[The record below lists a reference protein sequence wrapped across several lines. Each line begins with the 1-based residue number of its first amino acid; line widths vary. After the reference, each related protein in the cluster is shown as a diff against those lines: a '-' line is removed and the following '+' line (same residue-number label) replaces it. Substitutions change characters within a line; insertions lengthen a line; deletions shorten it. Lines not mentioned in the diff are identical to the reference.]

1 MVLAGIF
8 FSGCIILL
16 FLSKKMSLEKEWKTS
31 KLTAPFYK
39 AAAWIFQKTRK
50 RIRKYYD
57 NQKEKLH
64 ILQPSQNIETE
75 ERNYFVHKMA
85 ITLMLLTFGLGIV
98 LLAGYSSESET
109 ILKNGNLLARK
120 EVDGKSYEMNLDV
133 RLNDQTLENIP
144 LEIHQRKYTEEE
156 LEAALLEFYPKLE
169 EEFCG
174 ENQSTDCINTNVN
187 LCTEIDGYPFE
198 VEWNCDDWNVI
209 DREGQLGENIDE
221 NGQIVL
227 MSAAISYED
236 RELEYSFPVMV
247 FPKVY
252 SEEEL
257 LIQRLTDVL
266 KISDK
271 ETETEEYWK
280 LPMEMDGME
289 IYWTEKKTNNTLI
302 FFILILVAAVG
313 IFMGKDRELSSKLE
327 KRQEEMLQDYSEIV
341 SKITLF
347 VGAGMSVRGAF
358 QRIAYEYRETRK
370 KGAKYRYA
378 YEEMLY
384 TTYEM
389 ESGVEEM
396 TAYRHFTKRCRIQK
410 YVKFG
415 ALLEQYLKKGGRG
428 FIDTLNQ
435 EAFEALED
443 RKNEAQKLGEQA
455 GTKLLVPMFMML
467 LIVMVMIMVPAFMGM

>member
-1 MVLAGIF
+1 MLLAGIF
-8 FSGCIILL
+8 FVCCIILL
-16 FLSKKMSLEKEWKTS
+16 ILSKKMPLEKEWKTS

-39 AAAWIFQKTRK
+39 AAAWIYQKTRK
-50 RIRKYYD
+50 RAGRYYD
-57 NQKEKLH
+57 SQKEKIH
-64 ILQPSQNIETE
+64 ILHLSQNIETE
-75 ERNYFVHKMA
+75 EKNYFVKKLA

-109 ILKNGNLLARK
+109 ILENGNLLARK
-120 EVDGKSYEMNLDV
+120 EVNGKSYELNLDV
-133 RLNDQTLENIP
+133 QINDQTLENIP

-156 LEAALLEFYPKLE
+156 LEAALLEFYPELE
-169 EEFCG
+169 KEFCG
-174 ENQSTDCINTNVN
+174 ENQTPDCINKNVN
-187 LCTEIDGYPFE
+187 LCTEIDGYPFD
-198 VEWNCDDWNVI
+198 VEWYCEDWNII
-209 DREGQLGENIDE
+209 DREGQIGESIDE
-221 NGQIVL
+221 NGQIVW
-227 MSAAISYED
+227 MRATISYEEM
-236 RELEYSFPVMV
+236 ELEYSFPIKV

-257 LIQRLTDVL
+257 LLQRLTELL
-266 KISDK
+266 KSSDK
-271 ETETEEYWK
+271 ETETKEYWK

-313 IFMGKDRELSSKLE
+313 IFIGKDRELSSKLE

-358 QRIAYEYRETRK
+358 QRIAYEYREKRK
-370 KGAKYRYA
+370 EGAKYRYA

-415 ALLEQYLKKGGRG
+415 ALLEQNLKKGGKG

-435 EAFEALED
+435 EALEALED